1 MTSRSEIFLLIG
13 EKRKLLTRVQDLEI
27 ESAVTRGT
35 CLKAFTFSVRMGN
48 GSPLE
53 GFIRVNPSDWSIDLV
68 PHANSEEG
76 SHDVKLI
83 AIASDGTKIT
93 QNIKV
98 TVK

>member
-1 MTSRSEIFLLIG
+1 
-13 EKRKLLTRVQDLEI
+13 
-27 ESAVTRGT
+27 
-35 CLKAFTFSVRMGN
+35 MGN